1 MLPTH
6 SNLPSVTWNL
16 KASSPSLPKANAWTG
31 RALTDEVSEHVN
43 EHLSAINEHQ
53 VRFKLIDMFHLL
65 LFQRRS
71 QRMNELR

>member
-1 MLPTH
+1 MLPMH
-6 SNLPSVTWNL
+6 SNLPSVAWNL

-53 VRFKLIDMFHLL
+53 VRFNSIKKCFT
-65 LFQRRS
+65 FFCFNGAVS
-71 QRMNELR
+71 E